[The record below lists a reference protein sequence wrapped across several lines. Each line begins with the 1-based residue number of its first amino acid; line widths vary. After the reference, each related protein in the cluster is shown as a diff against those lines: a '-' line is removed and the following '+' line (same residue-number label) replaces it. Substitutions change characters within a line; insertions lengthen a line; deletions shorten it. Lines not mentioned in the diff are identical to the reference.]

1 MYRTVLVALD
11 GSKNAEKALPYVE
24 PMLRESRGRAVL
36 IHVLPPAGHRPE
48 AAAEAYLK
56 SIKARLAKKKIKA
69 ETEIVHGDPAVAI
82 IREAEKRQADLVAF
96 TSHGEGGL
104 AQWMFGSVAQKI
116 LRGCA
121 RPLFVA
127 RPLDEPR
134 GKIKRLL
141 VPLDGSVGSEATLP
155 HALLMARAAGAA
167 VELLHVAQPPGVEA
181 DDSKLRGWQDREK
194 RRMATRFCEIERSEP
209 RLTFHP
215 SIVDGDPATRIK
227 EHSEKHAGTVIVMG
241 SHGRT
246 GISRW
251 VYGSVSEKVL
261 QAARV
266 PVLIARHT
274 PS

>member
-11 GSKNAEKALPYVE
+11 GSKNAEKVLPYVE
-24 PMLRESRGRAVL
+24 AVLRGSGGRAVL
-36 IHVLPPAGHRPE
+36 LQVLPAGERRPE

-56 SIKARLAKKKIKA
+56 SVQSRLSRKKIKG
-69 ETEIVHGDPAVAI
+69 ESEIIHGDPAVAI
-82 IREAEKRQADLVAF
+82 IRAAEKRQADLVAF

-104 AQWMFGSVAQKI
+104 AQWVFGSVAQKI

-127 RPLDEPR
+127 RPLEGPSPR
-134 GKIKRLL
+134 VKRLV

-155 HALLMARAAGAA
+155 HATLLAKATGAV
-167 VELLHVAQPPGVEA
+167 VELLHVAQPAGVEA
-181 DDSKLRGWQDREK
+181 GDSKLRGWIEREK
-194 RRMATRFCEIERSEP
+194 KRMQTRFCEIERSEP
-209 RLTFHP
+209 KLSFEQ
-215 SIVDGDPATRIK
+215 SIEEGDPAARIK
-227 EHSEKHAGTVIVMG
+227 ERSEKHPGTVIVMG

-274 PS
+274 AS

>member
-24 PMLRESRGRAVL
+24 PMLRESGGKAVL
-36 IHVLPPAGHRPE
+36 LQVLPPGEQRPE

-56 SIKARLAKKKIKA
+56 SVKARLGKKRIRA
-69 ETEIVHGDPAVAI
+69 ETEIAHGDPAVTI
-82 IREAEKRQADLVAF
+82 IRAADRRQADLVAF
-96 TSHGEGGL
+96 ASHGQGGL

-116 LRGCA
+116 LRGCS

-127 RPLDEPR
+127 RPLDEPAA
-134 GKIKRLL
+134 KVKRLL

-155 HALLMARAAGAA
+155 HATLLARATGAT
-167 VELLHVAQPPGVEA
+167 VELLHVVHPPGVEA
-181 DDSKLRGWQDREK
+181 DDSKLRGWLEREK
-194 RRMATRFCEIERSEP
+194 RRMQTRFCEIERSEP
-209 RLTFHP
+209 ELSFEQA
-215 SIVDGDPATRIK
+215 VDEGDPAVRIK
-227 EHSEKHAGTVIVMG
+227 ERSEKHAGTVVVMG

-246 GISRW
+246 GIGRW

-266 PVLIARHT
+266 PVLIARHS

>member
-11 GSKNAEKALPYVE
+11 GSKNAEKALPYLE
-24 PMLRESRGRAVL
+24 PVLRESGGKAVL
-36 IHVLPPAGHRPE
+36 LQVLPPAAQRPE

-56 SIKARLAKKKIKA
+56 SVKSRLSKKKIRA

-82 IREAEKRQADLVAF
+82 IEVAKGRQADLVAF

-104 AQWMFGSVAQKI
+104 AQWVFGSVAQK
-116 LRGCA
+116 LVRGCE

-127 RPLDEPR
+127 RPLEDPAPR
-134 GKIKRLL
+134 VKRLV
-141 VPLDGSVGSEATLP
+141 VPLDGSLGSEATLP
-155 HALLMARAAGAA
+155 HAALMARATGA
-167 VELLHVAQPPGVEA
+167 VIELFHVAHPPGVEA
-181 DDSKLRGWQDREK
+181 GDSKLRGWLDRERK
-194 RRMATRFCEIERSEP
+194 RMETRFCEIERSEP
-209 RLTFHP
+209 GLSFEQA
-215 SIVDGDPATRIK
+215 VDVGDPAARIK
-227 EHSEKHAGTVIVMG
+227 ERSEKHAGTVIVMG

-274 PS
+274 AS

>member
-1 MYRTVLVALD
+1 MYRTLLVALD
-11 GSKNAEKALPYVE
+11 GSKNAEKVLPYVE
-24 PMLRESRGRAVL
+24 AVLRGSGGRAVL
-36 IHVLPPAGHRPE
+36 MQVLPSGERRPE

-56 SIKARLAKKKIKA
+56 SVQGRLARKKIKA
-69 ETEIVHGDPAVAI
+69 ESEIAHGDPAVAI
-82 IREAEKRQADLVAF
+82 IRAAEKRQADLVAF

-104 AQWMFGSVAQKI
+104 AQWVFGSVAQKI

-127 RPLDEPR
+127 RPLGGPAP
-134 GKIKRLL
+134 KVKRLI

-155 HALLMARAAGAA
+155 HAMLLARATGA
-167 VELLHVAQPPGVEA
+167 VIELLHVASAPGVEA
-181 DDSKLRGWQDREK
+181 GDSKLRGWLDREK
-194 RRMATRFCEIERSEP
+194 KRMETRFCEIERAEP
-209 RLTFHP
+209 ALDFEQ
-215 SIVDGDPATRIK
+215 SIAEGDPAAKIK
-227 EHSEKHAGTVIVMG
+227 ERSEKAAGAVIVMG

-266 PVLIARHT
+266 PVLVARHT

>member
-1 MYRTVLVALD
+1 MYRTVLIALD
-11 GSKNAEKALPYVE
+11 GSRNAEKVLPYVE
-24 PMLRESRGRAVL
+24 PMLRESGGRAVL
-36 IHVLPPAGHRPE
+36 LQVLPPAEQRPE

-56 SIKARLAKKKIKA
+56 SIKVRLSKKRIKA
-69 ETEIVHGDPAVAI
+69 ETGLVHGDPAVAI
-82 IREAEKRQADLVAF
+82 IREAERRQADLVAF
-96 TSHGEGGL
+96 TSHGVGGL

-116 LRGCA
+116 LRGCS

-127 RPLDEPR
+127 RPLDEPAAR
-134 GKIKRLL
+134 VKRVL
-141 VPLDGSVGSEATLP
+141 VPLDGSVGSEATLS
-155 HALLMARAAGAA
+155 HATLLARATGAL
-167 VELLHVAQPPGVEA
+167 VELLYVAHPQGVEA
-181 DDSKLRGWQDREK
+181 DDSKLRGWLDREK
-194 RRMATRFCEIERSEP
+194 RRMQTRFCEIERSEP
-209 RLTFHP
+209 KLTFHQTLEE
-215 SIVDGDPATRIK
+215 GDPATRIK
-227 EHSEKHAGTVIVMG
+227 ERSEKHPGTVVVMG

>member
-1 MYRTVLVALD
+1 MYRTILVALD
-11 GSKNAEKALPYVE
+11 GSKNAEKVLPTVE
-24 PMLRESRGRAVL
+24 SVLHESGGKAVL
-36 IHVLPPAGHRPE
+36 MQVLPSGGVRPE

-56 SIKARLAKKKIKA
+56 SVKARFSRKKIKA
-69 ETEIVHGDPAVAI
+69 ESEIVHGDPAVAI
-82 IREAEKRQADLVAF
+82 IRAAERLRTDLVAF
-96 TSHGEGGL
+96 TSHGQGGL
-104 AQWMFGSVAQKI
+104 GQWVFGSVAQKI
-116 LRGCA
+116 LRGCS

-127 RPLDEPR
+127 RPLEDPATR
-134 GKIKRLL
+134 AKRVL

-155 HALLMARAAGAA
+155 HAVLFARATGA
-167 VELLHVAQPPGVEA
+167 VIELLHVAHAAGVEA
-181 DDSKLRGWQDREK
+181 DDSKLRGWLEREK
-194 RRMATRFCEIERSEP
+194 KRMQTRFCEIERTEP
-209 RLTFHP
+209 DLSFEQT
-215 SIVDGDPATRIK
+215 IVEGDPATRIK
-227 EHSEKHAGTVIVMG
+227 ERSEKHPGTVIVMG